1 MSYNETM
8 TTPPPARIPQSFIRD
23 LINRTDIVEI
33 VRQRVEL
40 KKKGDN
46 YQGRCPF
53 HEEKTPSF
61 TVSDTK
67 QFYYCFGCG
76 AHGNVLEF
84 LKQYDRMGFLDAVD
98 YLATRHGID
107 IPKVE
112 GYIPDRSYDALFPLM
127 QRAATY
133 YYQQLSHHPEAVNYL
148 KSRGLTGQTAKL
160 FSLGFAPPGWD
171 NLQKTLGAE
180 PKARSYLTSAG
191 MLIDRDTSNCY
202 DRFRNRI
209 MFPIYDLRGRV
220 IAFGGR
226 TMTDEQP
233 KYLNSPE
240 TPIFHKGQEL
250 YGLYQARQAHQKLE
264 QLLIVEGY
272 MDVISL
278 FQQGITYAVATL
290 GTAIN
295 SKHLQK
301 CLRFTDNILFC
312 FDGDTAGRH
321 AAWKALTIAMPL
333 LRDGIHLKF
342 LFLPDGEDP
351 DSLIQKKGRVFFET
365 LIRDALPLQ
374 SIFFDTLKN
383 QHPGSSTADKAAFAK
398 SARDYI
404 NQMPQGIYQELL
416 YDELA
421 ALIGVSREEL
431 DRTQSVKPYTQPQ
444 KMMPPSSA
452 NSLPK
457 LTRHCISLL
466 LQHPQ
471 LATEIQHIEGLH
483 ESNEPSHLLL
493 LKLMYIF
500 KEHPTLPVGQLLIN
514 WNDTQEQ
521 ALIAELA
528 ATKLA
533 FPHSGFLLEFKDTVQ
548 AIEKNLKQQKIN
560 HLIERSKKEPLTQT
574 EKEMLTALQRS
585 IHNH

>member
-1 MSYNETM
+1 M
-8 TTPPPARIPQSFIRD
+8 TDTHAPSRIPQSFIRD
-23 LINRTDIVEI
+23 LVDRTDIVEI

-53 HEEKTPSF
+53 HDEKTPSF

-84 LKQYDRMGFLDAVD
+84 LKQYDRMEFLDAID
-98 YLATRHGID
+98 YLASRHGIE
-107 IPKVE
+107 IPKIE
-112 GYIPDRSYDALFPLM
+112 GYTPDRSYDALFPLM

-133 YYQQLSHHPEAVNYL
+133 YYQQLTHYPEAIEYL
-148 KSRGLTGQTAKL
+148 KARGLTGQMAKL
-160 FSLGFAPPGWD
+160 FSIGFAPPGWD
-171 NLQKTLGAE
+171 NLQKALGND
-180 PKARSYLTSAG
+180 PKVRSYLTSVG
-191 MLIDRDTSNCY
+191 MLIDRDTSSCY

-209 MFPIYDLRGRV
+209 MFPIHDLRGRV

-250 YGLYQARQAHQKLE
+250 YGLYQARQANQKLE
-264 QLLIVEGY
+264 RLIIVEGY

-278 FQQGITYAVATL
+278 FQHGITYAVATL

-301 CLRFTDNILFC
+301 CLRFTDDILFC
-312 FDGDTAGRH
+312 FDGDSAGRH

-333 LRDGIHLKF
+333 LRDGANLKF
-342 LFLPDGEDP
+342 LFLKDGDDP
-351 DSLIQKKGRVFFET
+351 DSLIQKQGRATFEKLIADALPLQTVFFET
-365 LIRDALPLQ
+365 L
-374 SIFFDTLKN
+374 TE
-383 QHPGSSTADKAAFAK
+383 QHPGNSPADKAALAK
-398 SARDYI
+398 SAKEYI

-421 ALIGVSREEL
+421 TLIGVSRDEL
-431 DRTQSVKPYTQPQ
+431 ARTQSDKPRYQNDKPAR
-444 KMMPPSSA
+444 SSPTT
-452 NSLPK
+452 LPK

-466 LQHPQ
+466 LQEPN
-471 LATEIQHIEGLH
+471 LAAEIAGIEGLH
-483 ESNEPSHLLL
+483 ESTEEGHLLL
-493 LKLMYIF
+493 LKLLHIF
-500 KEHPTLPVGQLLIN
+500 KEHPGLPVGQLLTH
-514 WNDTQEQ
+514 WDDPQEQ
-521 ALIAELA
+521 ALIAQLA
-528 ATKLA
+528 ATELS
-533 FPHSGFLLEFKDTVQ
+533 FPKSGFSLEFKDTVQ
-548 AIEKNLKQQKIN
+548 VIEKNLKQQQMN
-560 HLIERSKKEPLTQT
+560 QLIDSSKNRPLTQA
-574 EKEMLTALQRS
+574 EKEQLTALQRS
-585 IHNH
+585 IHKH